1 MWFTNHIRQWYTWML
16 WQSLFLSHTQTHE
29 WECVHINGA
38 EKESHRIIACKVR
51 PKALKT
57 LLLYFRFIWCVTCFP
72 AHHQLFMTCL
82 TAKWFG
88 RLLCCCRRFVC
99 MSCSRT
105 TLPILWIEAN
115 VCRHTHIKYHI
126 EMYITYSICQCLFMR
141 SFHFMGGECCS
152 VLVSTFR
159 GSIQHIKIRQFSYWF
174 DKFA

>member
-99 MSCSRT
+99 MSCTEQHYRFYELRRMCAGIRISNT
-105 TLPILWIEAN
+105 ISKCISHIVYACVYLCVHFILWAAN
-115 VCRHTHIKYHI
+115 AV
-126 EMYITYSICQCLFMR
+126 LFLYPL
-141 SFHFMGGECCS
+141 FGAQYN
-152 VLVSTFR
+152 T
-159 GSIQHIKIRQFSYWF
+159 
-174 DKFA
+174 